1 MKPQLYHHNLPFA
14 LENGDT
20 LQAVTIA
27 YHTWGKLNHQKDN
40 VIWVCHALTANS
52 NVADWWKGMIGPG
65 LAFDTDHYFIICAN
79 ILGSAYGTTG
89 PLEIDPVTKQPYYH
103 KFPLITIRDIVN
115 AHELLRKHLGIDKIF
130 LLAGGS
136 MGGYQVLE
144 WTLMQPQLIERQF
157 LIATSARET
166 PWGIAIHTA
175 QRLAIE
181 ADNTWQKRDPAAG
194 AKGLAAARAIG
205 MITYRSYDSFMAT
218 QSEPG
223 NEKLDDFKASSY
235 IKYQGD
241 KLTRRFNA
249 FSYYILSK
257 ALDTHNIARSRSVSV
272 ETVLQYIKQPTL
284 VIGITS
290 DLLCPVAEQ
299 KLIAQNI
306 PCSSYLEFDSRYGH
320 DGFLVET
327 AIISAHLKEWLQ
339 LIETDDHF
347 VTRNG

>member
-14 LENGDT
+14 LEAGGS
-20 LQAVTIA
+20 LPAITIA
-27 YHTWGKLNHQKDN
+27 YHSWGKLNEQKDN

-52 NVADWWKGMIGPG
+52 NVADWWKGMVGPG
-65 LAFDTDHYFIICAN
+65 LAFDTDHYFVICAN
-79 ILGSAYGTTG
+79 IVGSAYGTTG
-89 PLEIDPVTKQPYYH
+89 PMDINPVTGEPYH
-103 KFPLITIRDIVN
+103 HEFPLITIRDMVN
-115 AHELLRKHLGIDKIF
+115 AHELLRKHLDIRKIR

-144 WTLMQPQLIERQF
+144 WVLMQPQLIESQF
-157 LIATSARET
+157 LVATSARET

-181 ADNTWQKRDPAAG
+181 GDSTWEKGGAGAG

-205 MITYRSYDSFMAT
+205 MITYRSYTSFLST
-218 QSEPG
+218 QSETG

-249 FSYYILSK
+249 YSYWILSK
-257 ALDTHNIARSRSVSV
+257 ALDTHNIARNRTGSLQN
-272 ETVLQYIKQPTL
+272 VLQSISHPTL
-284 VIGITS
+284 VMGITS
-290 DLLCPVAEQ
+290 DLLCPVDEQ
-299 KLIAQNI
+299 RLIAQNI
-306 PCSSYLEFDSRYGH
+306 PNADYLEFDSQFGH

-327 AIISAHLKEWLQ
+327 AIISAQLKEWMQMKKL
-339 LIETDDHF
+339 
-347 VTRNG
+347 VPAG

>member
-1 MKPQLYHHNLPFA
+1 MKPQLYHHNLPFS
-14 LENGDT
+14 LEAGGT
-20 LQAVTIA
+20 LPAITIA
-27 YHTWGKLNHQKDN
+27 YHTWGKLNDQKDN
-40 VIWVCHALTANS
+40 VIWICHALTANS
-52 NVADWWKGMIGPG
+52 NAADWWKGMIGPG
-65 LAFDTDHYFIICAN
+65 LAFDTDRYFVICAN
-79 ILGSAYGTTG
+79 ILGSVYGTTG
-89 PLEIDPVTKQPYYH
+89 PVDPDPASGQPYFH
-103 KFPLITIRDIVN
+103 KFPLITIRDMVN
-115 AHELLRKHLGIDKIF
+115 AHELLRGHLGIQKIF

-144 WTLMQPQLIERQF
+144 WTLMQAQLIEKQF

-181 ADNTWQKRDPAAG
+181 ADNTWEKGGAGAG

-205 MITYRSYDSFMAT
+205 MLTYRGYHAFMST

-249 FSYYILSK
+249 YSYYMLSK
-257 ALDTHNIARSRSVSV
+257 ALDSHNIARGRGESIES
-272 ETVLQYIKQPTL
+272 VLQTIEQPTL
-284 VIGITS
+284 VMGISS
-290 DLLCPVAEQ
+290 DLLCPVDEQ
-299 KLIAQNI
+299 KLIASNI
-306 PCSSYLEFDSRYGH
+306 PGSRYLEFDSPFGH

-327 AIISAHLKEWLQ
+327 AIISTQLMEWLEMNKTGEQ
-339 LIETDDHF
+339 L
-347 VTRNG
+347 VTRKG